1 MGKSQGN
8 PAGPGA
14 GASLDEWLRW
24 QEAVHP
30 KSIELGLDRVSAVAA
45 RLGLLGDTTPTL
57 TVAGTNGKGSSTVLL
72 SEICRAAGHRV
83 GTYTSPHLHRY
94 NERVAI
100 DGQPAT
106 DAQLTAAFAEIEKA
120 RGQTL
125 LTYFEYGTLAAL
137 WLFKQARVE
146 VRLLEVG
153 LGGRLDAVNIVDAD
167 CALITSIGID
177 HQEYLGT
184 TREQIG
190 REKAGIMRKDRPA
203 VCVDPQPPQVVAEEA
218 RRLGAKLLQLGVD
231 FGYQVAGDAW
241 NWHGG
246 AMHYKKLPPPALAG
260 PAQIR
265 NAAGV
270 LAALHEVRERVPVSE
285 PAIRA
290 GLVRLNL
297 PGRFERR
304 GKVILDVAHNVE
316 AASVLAE
323 NLRELSPRG
332 RFAFVIGMLSD
343 KPVESFCAAI
353 APCATRVYAGGLAP
367 PRGLSG
373 AEVAR
378 RAVKAGVP
386 AEAFGRVDEA
396 FEWAQADKA
405 ADGIVVCGS
414 FLTVA
419 EVSARLP

>member
-1 MGKSQGN
+1 MTARSS
-8 PAGPGA
+8 PGR
-14 GASLDEWLRW
+14 GAPLDEWLRW
-24 QEAVHP
+24 QESVHP
-30 KSIELGLDRVSAVAA
+30 RSIELGLDRVSEVAA
-45 RLGLLGDTTPTL
+45 RLELLGDATPTI

-72 SEICRAAGHRV
+72 SAICRAAGHKV

-94 NERVAI
+94 NERVAV

-106 DAQLTAAFAEIEKA
+106 DAELTAAFAEIENA

-137 WLFKQARVE
+137 LLFTQARVQ

-153 LGGRLDAVNIVDAD
+153 LGGRLDAVNIADAD
-167 CALITSIGID
+167 CALITNIGLD

-190 REKAGIMRKDRPA
+190 REKAGILRQGRPA
-203 VCVDPQPPQVVAEEA
+203 VSVDPRPPAVLEQEA
-218 RRLGAKLLQLGVD
+218 QRIGATLLQLGRD
-231 FGYQVAGDAW
+231 FDYQVAADAW
-241 NWHGG
+241 NWHGAG
-246 AMHYKKLPPPALAG
+246 IHHKKLPPPALAG
-260 PAQIR
+260 AAQIR

-270 LAALHEVRERVPVSE
+270 LAALHAVRGRVPVTE

-304 GKVILDVAHNVE
+304 GNVILDVAHNVE
-316 AASVLAE
+316 AARVLAE
-323 NLRELSPRG
+323 NLRELRPRG

-343 KPVESFCAAI
+343 KPVEAFCEAI
-353 APCATRVYAGGLAP
+353 APCATRVYAGGLPP

-373 AEVAR
+373 VEVAR
-378 RAVKAGVP
+378 RAAKAGVP

-396 FEWAQADKA
+396 FEWAQADKS

-419 EVSARLP
+419 DVSARLP